1 MLIRRRDAKAAE
13 PLHHRC
19 LHPSVPDAVNT
30 FQSRRPT
37 ARRAARSALPRPA
50 TPRCSP
56 RSQRPSARYET
67 LALERAS
74 LQSRLAASS
83 TNADRELA
91 KLRTLGR
98 VAETVN
104 SSLELDVVLR
114 SVLDTAVEVMKA
126 ERGFL
131 MIADAD
137 GKLELTTT
145 YGIDRATVEGDD
157 MRPSQTTVRRVF
169 ETGEPI
175 VTTDAQQDPR
185 FNINLS
191 VRALRLRSIICVPLA
206 IKARTIGVVYL
217 DSRVAP
223 GLFSPHDPDLLTAFA
238 NQAALAIENA
248 RLFDALRAQVVE
260 ISRLEQ
266 LQARVLGSIT
276 SGVITLDGDGTI
288 ATFNDAAA
296 ETFGVAGLTM
306 IGKPARALEALIPGI
321 TTILGDD
328 LLPRNR
334 SRTRSAPPD
343 ARRRCELEVRT
354 APLDLP
360 DGSGTHGW
368 AIAVTDL
375 TERRKLERLHAADVE
390 QRRAIRDAFARY
402 LAPHVVE
409 QLMRA
414 PGGVAL
420 GGERATATILFA
432 DICAFTELAEHL
444 DAEAVVEILNHFFSA
459 AVQIVFEHDGLLD
472 KFYGDGL
479 MVVFGPPRV
488 REDDAARALAVAQAL
503 HHAAAT
509 IQANGKPLKLAIGI
523 ATGEVVAGHI
533 GSPKRMDYTVIG
545 DAANLA
551 SRLQGAAPPGATY
564 ADDRTYAR
572 LKTAARSRKAHRKN
586 PRQIRTGNDL
596 RYKLIPGSACAAGP
610 GPREVR

>member
-1 MLIRRRDAKAAE
+1 MNASPAGSDAFAA
-13 PLHHRC
+13 LRK
-19 LHPSVPDAVNT
+19 
-30 FQSRRPT
+30 
-37 ARRAARSALPRPA
+37 RAAATGDPALLAAVAGAERA
-50 TPRCSP
+50 H
-56 RSQRPSARYET
+56 ET
-67 LALERAS
+67 LALERAA

-83 TNADRELA
+83 TTADRELA

-131 MIADAD
+131 MIANAD

-185 FNINLS
+185 FNVNLS

-266 LQARVLGSIT
+266 LQARILGSIT
-276 SGVITLDGDGTI
+276 SGVITVDGRGAI
-288 ATFNDAAA
+288 ASFNDAAA
-296 ETFGVAGLTM
+296 ETFGIPGSTM
-306 IGKPARALEALIPGI
+306 IGKPVRALEALIPGI
-321 TTILGDD
+321 TTILSDNVMPAKPAELEAHHPTRGD
-328 LLPRNR
+328 LQ
-334 SRTRSAPPD
+334 
-343 ARRRCELEVRT
+343 LEVRT
-354 APLDLP
+354 ALLDLP
-360 DGSGTHGW
+360 DGTGTHGW

-390 QRRAIRDAFARY
+390 QRRAIGDAFARY

-432 DICAFTELAEHL
+432 DIVGFTELADRL
-444 DAEAVVEILNHFFSA
+444 DAERVVDILNHFFSA

-488 REDDAARALAVAQAL
+488 RDDDAARALAVAEAL
-503 HHAAAT
+503 HSAAST
-509 IQANGKPLKLAIGI
+509 IQADGKPLQLAIGI

-564 ADDRTYAR
+564 ADDRTYER
-572 LKTAARSRKAHRKN
+572 LAQRPAAE
-586 PRQIRTGNDL
+586 
-596 RYKLIPGSACAAGP
+596 KLIAKIRGKAEPVTIFAIA
-610 GPREVR
+610 

>member
-1 MLIRRRDAKAAE
+1 MDPFAHLRA
-13 PLHHRC
+13 
-19 LHPSVPDAVNT
+19 
-30 FQSRRPT
+30 
-37 ARRAARSALPRPA
+37 RAAADPALTA
-50 TPRCSP
+50 
-56 RSQRPSARYET
+56 AIADAAHAYET

-74 LQSRLAASS
+74 LQSRLAAAS
-83 TNADRELA
+83 TTSERELS

-104 SSLELDVVLR
+104 SSLQLDVVLR

-131 MIADAD
+131 MIAGTD

-145 YGIDRATVEGDD
+145 YGIDRATVEGEE
-157 MRPSQTTVRRVF
+157 MQPSQTTVRRVF
-169 ETGEPI
+169 ETGEPT
-175 VTTDAQQDPR
+175 VTTDAQQDPL
-185 FNINLS
+185 FNVNLS

-206 IKARTIGVVYL
+206 IKSRTIGVVYL

-276 SGVITLDGDGTI
+276 SGVITVDGAGTI
-288 ATFNDAAA
+288 ASFNDAAA
-296 ETFGVAGLTM
+296 ETFGVAGQAML
-306 IGKPARALEALIPGI
+306 GKPTRALEALIPGI
-321 TTILGDD
+321 VAMLEDK
-328 LLPRNR
+328 LLPPKPTELDAQHA
-334 SRTRSAPPD
+334 TRGTLH
-343 ARRRCELEVRT
+343 LEVRT

-360 DGSGTHGW
+360 DDPGTHGW

-390 QRRAIRDAFARY
+390 QRRMIRDAFARY

-409 QLMRA
+409 QLMRS
-414 PGGVAL
+414 PVGVAL

-432 DICAFTELAEHL
+432 DIAGFTELAERL
-444 DAEAVVEILNHFFSA
+444 DAEAVVEILNHFFSD

-488 REDDAARALAVAQAL
+488 RDDDATRALAVARAL
-503 HHAAAT
+503 HRAGST
-509 IQANGKPLKLAIGI
+509 ILADGKPLRLTIGI
-523 ATGEVVAGHI
+523 ATGDVVAGHI
-533 GSPKRMDYTVIG
+533 GSAKRMDYTVIG

-551 SRLQGAAPPGATY
+551 SRLQGAAPPGSTY
-564 ADDRTYAR
+564 LDDRTFAR
-572 LKTAARSRKAHRKN
+572 LHEPPADAE
-586 PRQIRTGNDL
+586 
-596 RYKLIPGSACAAGP
+596 KLIAKIRGKAEPVTIYAVG
-610 GPREVR
+610 

>member
-1 MLIRRRDAKAAE
+1 MPE
-13 PLHHRC
+13 
-19 LHPSVPDAVNT
+19 AVNAP
-30 FQSRRPT
+30 QPGADALAVLRK
-37 ARRAARSALPRPA
+37 RAVATGDPALLAAVAEAERA
-50 TPRCSP
+50 
-56 RSQRPSARYET
+56 YET
-67 LALERAS
+67 LALERAA

-83 TNADRELA
+83 TNAERELS

-114 SVLDTAVEVMKA
+114 TVLDTAVEVMKA

-157 MRPSQTTVRRVF
+157 MRPSHTTVRRVF
-169 ETGEPI
+169 ETGEPV

-217 DSRVAP
+217 DSRIAP

-260 ISRLEQ
+260 ISRLER
-266 LQARVLGSIT
+266 LQARILASIT
-276 SGVITLDGDGTI
+276 SGVITIDGRGTI
-288 ATFNDAAA
+288 ASFNDAAA
-296 ETFGVAGLTM
+296 ETFGVAGGTM

-321 TTILGDD
+321 NTILSDN
-328 LLPRNR
+328 LLP
-334 SRTRSAPPD
+334 SKPAELEAHHPTRGALQ
-343 ARRRCELEVRT
+343 LEVRT

-360 DGSGTHGW
+360 DGTGTHGW

-409 QLMRA
+409 QLMNA

-432 DICAFTELAEHL
+432 DIVGFTELAERL
-444 DAEAVVEILNHFFSA
+444 DAEHVVEILNHFFSD
-459 AVQIVFEHDGLLD
+459 AVQIIFEHDGLLD

-488 REDDAARALAVAQAL
+488 RDDDAARAFAVAAAL
-503 HHAAAT
+503 HRAAAT
-509 IQANGKPLKLAIGI
+509 IQSGGKPLQLAIGI

-551 SRLQGAAPPGATY
+551 SRLQGAAPPG
-564 ADDRTYAR
+564 RTYVDERTYQRVANAPPAEKMIAKIR
-572 LKTAARSRKAHRKN
+572 GRSEPATIFALH
-586 PRQIRTGNDL
+586 
-596 RYKLIPGSACAAGP
+596 
-610 GPREVR
+610 

>member
-1 MLIRRRDAKAAE
+1 VSDALNASPGGDPLAA
-13 PLHHRC
+13 LRG
-19 LHPSVPDAVNT
+19 
-30 FQSRRPT
+30 
-37 ARRAARSALPRPA
+37 RAAA
-50 TPRCSP
+50 TGDAGLIAAVADAER
-56 RSQRPSARYET
+56 AHEK

-83 TNADRELA
+83 TNLERELT

-114 SVLDTAVEVMKA
+114 HVLDTAVEVMKA
-126 ERGFL
+126 ERGFV
-131 MIADAD
+131 MIADAA

-157 MRPSQTTVRRVF
+157 MQPSQTTVRRVF

-248 RLFDALRAQVVE
+248 RLFDALRAQVAE

-276 SGVITLDGDGTI
+276 SGVITLDGRGMI
-288 ATFNDAAA
+288 ASFNDAAA
-296 ETFGVAGLTM
+296 ETFGVRGETM
-306 IGKPARALEALIPGI
+306 LGKPLRVLEALIPGI
-321 TTILGDD
+321 TVIIEDK
-328 LLPRNR
+328 LLP
-334 SRTRSAPPD
+334 SKPAELEAHHPTRGTLL
-343 ARRRCELEVRT
+343 LEVRT

-360 DGSGTHGW
+360 DDVGPHGW

-375 TERRKLERLHAADVE
+375 TERRTLERLHAADVE
-390 QRRAIRDAFARY
+390 QRRAIGDAFARY

-420 GGERATATILFA
+420 GGERATATVLFA
-432 DICAFTELAEHL
+432 DIVAFTELAERL
-444 DAEAVVEILNHFFSA
+444 DAEQVVDILNHFFSA

-488 REDDAARALAVAQAL
+488 RDDDASRALAVAAAL
-503 HHAAAT
+503 HRAAAS
-509 IQANGKPLKLAIGI
+509 ILADGKPLQLAIGV

-551 SRLQGAAPPGATY
+551 SRLQGAAPPG
-564 ADDRTYAR
+564 RTYVDG
-572 LKTAARSRKAHRKN
+572 
-586 PRQIRTGNDL
+586 RTYE
-596 RYKLIPGSACAAGP
+596 RAPESPPAEKLIAKIRGKADPVTIFALG
-610 GPREVR
+610 

>member
-1 MLIRRRDAKAAE
+1 VSDALNAPSGDPLAVLRWRAAE
-13 PLHHRC
+13 
-19 LHPSVPDAVNT
+19 SGDAALIAAV
-30 FQSRRPT
+30 
-37 ARRAARSALPRPA
+37 ADAERAH
-50 TPRCSP
+50 
-56 RSQRPSARYET
+56 ET

-83 TNADRELA
+83 MNLERELT
-91 KLRTLGR
+91 KLRTLSR

-114 SVLDTAVEVMKA
+114 HVLDTAVEVMKA
-126 ERGFL
+126 ERGFV
-131 MIADAD
+131 MIAGAD

-248 RLFDALRAQVVE
+248 RLFDAQRAQVVE
-260 ISRLEQ
+260 ISRLER
-266 LQARVLGSIT
+266 LQARILGSIT
-276 SGVITLDGDGTI
+276 SGVITIDGNGSI

-296 ETFGVAGLTM
+296 ETFGVQGATM
-306 IGKPARALEALIPGI
+306 IGKPVHSLDALIPGI
-321 TTILGDD
+321 SIILADN
-328 LLPRNR
+328 LMPAKASELEAHHP
-334 SRTRSAPPD
+334 TRGALQ
-343 ARRRCELEVRT
+343 LEVRT

-360 DGSGTHGW
+360 EDGGRHGW

-375 TERRKLERLHAADVE
+375 TEHRKLERLHAADVE

-432 DICAFTELAEHL
+432 DIVAFTELAERL
-444 DAEAVVEILNHFFSA
+444 DAEAVVDILNQFFSA

-488 REDDAARALAVAQAL
+488 RDDDATRALAVATAL
-503 HHAAAT
+503 HRAAAT
-509 IQANGKPLKLAIGI
+509 IFAEGLPLQLAIGV

-551 SRLQGAAPPGATY
+551 SRLQGAAPPGRTY
-564 ADDRTYAR
+564 VDDRTYTRAR
-572 LKTAARSRKAHRKN
+572 EAPAAE
-586 PRQIRTGNDL
+586 
-596 RYKLIPGSACAAGP
+596 KLIAKIRGKAEPVTIFALG
-610 GPREVR
+610 E

>member
-1 MLIRRRDAKAAE
+1 MHE
-13 PLHHRC
+13 
-19 LHPSVPDAVNT
+19 AVNAPG
-30 FQSRRPT
+30 QG
-37 ARRAARSALPRPA
+37 SALAALRKRAGGDPVLLAALAEAERA
-50 TPRCSP
+50 
-56 RSQRPSARYET
+56 YET
-67 LALERAS
+67 LALERAA

-114 SVLDTAVEVMKA
+114 RVLDTAVEVMKA

-131 MIADAD
+131 MIADDA

-157 MRPSQTTVRRVF
+157 MRPSHTTVRRVF
-169 ETGEPI
+169 ETGEPV

-185 FNINLS
+185 FNVNLS

-206 IKARTIGVVYL
+206 IKSRTIGVVYL

-248 RLFDALRAQVVE
+248 RLFDAERARVVE
-260 ISRLEQ
+260 ITRLEQ

-276 SGVITLDGDGTI
+276 SGVITIDGDGAI
-288 ATFNDAAA
+288 STFNDAAA
-296 ETFGVAGLTM
+296 QTFGVPSDTM
-306 IGKPARALEALIPGI
+306 IGKPVRALEALLPGI
-321 TTILGDD
+321 ATLISEQV
-328 LLPRNR
+328 LLSEPAEIDAAHP
-334 SRTRSAPPD
+334 TRGTLH
-343 ARRRCELEVRT
+343 LEVRT
-354 APLDLP
+354 APIELP
-360 DGSGTHGW
+360 DRDGTHGW

-432 DICAFTELAEHL
+432 DIVGFTELAERL
-444 DAEAVVEILNHFFSA
+444 EAEAVVDILNAFFSA
-459 AVQIVFEHDGLLD
+459 AVQIVFDHDGLLD

-488 REDDAARALAVAQAL
+488 REDDAERALAVAHEL
-503 HHAAAT
+503 HRAAQN
-509 IQANGKPLKLAIGI
+509 IEANGAPLRLAIGV
-523 ATGEVVAGHI
+523 ATGDVVAGHI
-533 GSPKRMDYTVIG
+533 GSAKRMDYTVIG

-551 SRLQGAAPPGATY
+551 SRLQGACPPSKTY
-564 ADDRTYAR
+564 IDEPTHHR
-572 LKTAARSRKAHRKN
+572 LKNQPPSE
-586 PRQIRTGNDL
+586 
-596 RYKLIPGSACAAGP
+596 KLIAKIRGKAEPVTIYAIT
-610 GPREVR
+610 

>member
-1 MLIRRRDAKAAE
+1 MNAAE
-13 PLHHRC
+13 AAPDPLEALR
-19 LHPSVPDAVNT
+19 A
-30 FQSRRPT
+30 
-37 ARRAARSALPRPA
+37 RAAASGDPTLVAAVASAERA
-50 TPRCSP
+50 FER
-56 RSQRPSARYET
+56 
-67 LALERAS
+67 LALERAAVT
-74 LQSRLAASS
+74 SRLSASS
-83 TNADRELA
+83 TNAERELA

-131 MIADAD
+131 MVANADD
-137 GKLELTTT
+137 KLELTTT
-145 YGIDRATVEGDD
+145 YGIDRATVEGVD

-185 FNINLS
+185 FNVNLS

-248 RLFDALRAQVVE
+248 RLFDAQRAQVVE

-276 SGVITLDGDGTI
+276 NGVITVDGRGQI

-296 ETFGVAGLTM
+296 ETFGVSGATM
-306 IGKPARALEALIPGI
+306 IGRPARALEALIPGI
-321 TTILGDD
+321 TT
-328 LLPRNR
+328 LLADNVLP
-334 SRTRSAPPD
+334 SQPAELEAHHPTRGAL
-343 ARRRCELEVRT
+343 ALEVRA
-354 APLDLP
+354 APIELP
-360 DGSGTHGW
+360 DGGSKHGW

-390 QRRAIRDAFARY
+390 QRRAIRDAFSRY

-409 QLMRA
+409 QLMHA
-414 PGGVAL
+414 PGGLTL
-420 GGERATATILFA
+420 GGERAVATILFA
-432 DICAFTELAEHL
+432 DICGFTELAERL
-444 DAEAVVEILNHFFSA
+444 DAEAVVEILNGFFSA
-459 AVQIVFEHDGLLD
+459 AVQTVFEHDGLLD

-488 REDDAARALAVAQAL
+488 RDDDASRALAVAAAL
-503 HHAAAT
+503 HRAAAT
-509 IQANGKPLKLAIGI
+509 IEADGKPLQLAIGI

-533 GSPKRMDYTVIG
+533 GSPKRMDYTVVG

-551 SRLQGAAPPGATY
+551 SRLQGAAPPGRTY
-564 ADDRTYAR
+564 ADGRTYAR
-572 LKTAARSRKAHRKN
+572 AITPPPAE
-586 PRQIRTGNDL
+586 
-596 RYKLIPGSACAAGP
+596 KLIAKIRGKAEPVTLFAI
-610 GPREVR
+610 R

>member
-1 MLIRRRDAKAAE
+1 MSSPAPDALAALRRRATATGDAALVGAIADVE
-13 PLHHRC
+13 
-19 LHPSVPDAVNT
+19 
-30 FQSRRPT
+30 
-37 ARRAARSALPRPA
+37 RAY
-50 TPRCSP
+50 
-56 RSQRPSARYET
+56 QT

-74 LQSRLAASS
+74 LQSRLAASA
-83 TNADRELA
+83 TNAERELA

-114 SVLDTAVEVMKA
+114 SVLDTAVEVMQA

-131 MIADAD
+131 MIADAA

-169 ETGEPI
+169 ETGEPV

-185 FNINLS
+185 FNVNLS

-217 DSRVAP
+217 DSRIAP

-248 RLFDALRAQVVE
+248 RLFDDLRARVVE

-276 SGVITLDGDGTI
+276 SGVITIDGRGEI
-288 ATFNDAAA
+288 GSFNDAAA
-296 ETFGVAGLTM
+296 TTFGVDGAAM
-306 IGKPARALEALIPGI
+306 IGKPARSLEALLPGI
-321 TTILGDD
+321 TT
-328 LLPRNR
+328 LLAAGLAP
-334 SRTRSAPPD
+334 SAPFEIE
-343 ARRRCELEVRT
+343 ARHSTRGTLALELRT
-354 APLDLP
+354 APVDLP
-360 DGSGTHGW
+360 DGTETSGW
-368 AIAVTDL
+368 AIALTDL
-375 TERRKLERLHAADVE
+375 TERRALERLHAADVE
-390 QRRAIRDAFARY
+390 QRRAIRDAFGRY

-420 GGERATATILFA
+420 GGERAQATILFA
-432 DICAFTELAEHL
+432 DIAGFTGLAERL
-444 DAEAVVEILNHFFSA
+444 DAEAVVDILNQFFGA

-488 REDDAARALAVAQAL
+488 RDDDAARAIAVAAEL
-503 HHAAAT
+503 HRAGAN
-509 IQANGKPLKLAIGI
+509 IQADGKPLQLAIGI
-523 ATGEVVAGHI
+523 ASGEVVAGHI
-533 GSPKRMDYTVIG
+533 GSPRRMDYTVIG

-551 SRLQGAAPPGATY
+551 SRLQSAAPPGRTY
-564 ADDRTYAR
+564 VDDNTYAR
-572 LKTAARSRKAHRKN
+572 LREPAAAE
-586 PRQIRTGNDL
+586 
-596 RYKLIPGSACAAGP
+596 KLIAKIRGKADPVTIYAIG
-610 GPREVR
+610 

>member
-1 MLIRRRDAKAAE
+1 MADAVSSPQPGPAADALAALRQRATALGDPALKAAVANAE
-13 PLHHRC
+13 
-19 LHPSVPDAVNT
+19 
-30 FQSRRPT
+30 
-37 ARRAARSALPRPA
+37 RA
-50 TPRCSP
+50 
-56 RSQRPSARYET
+56 YET
-67 LALERAS
+67 LALDRAA

-83 TNADRELA
+83 TNAERELS

-104 SSLELDVVLR
+104 SSLELDEVLR
-114 SVLDTAVEVMKA
+114 SVLDTAVDVMKA

-131 MIADAD
+131 MIANPD

-185 FNINLS
+185 FNVNLS
-191 VRALRLRSIICVPLA
+191 VRALRLRSIICVPLS
-206 IKARTIGVVYL
+206 IKERTIGVVYL
-217 DSRVAP
+217 DSRLAP

-248 RLFDALRAQVVE
+248 RLFDALRAQVIE

-266 LQARVLGSIT
+266 LQARILASIT
-276 SGVITLDGDGTI
+276 SGVITLDGRGTI

-296 ETFGVAGLTM
+296 ETFGVPGTTM

-321 TTILGDD
+321 TTIIGDN
-328 LLPRNR
+328 LLPTQPAELEAHHP
-334 SRTRSAPPD
+334 TRGALQ
-343 ARRRCELEVRT
+343 LEVRT

-360 DGSGTHGW
+360 DAVGPHGW

-390 QRRAIRDAFARY
+390 QRRAISDAFARY

-432 DICAFTELAEHL
+432 DIVAFTELAERL
-444 DAEAVVEILNHFFSA
+444 DAEHVVEILNHFFSD

-488 REDDAARALAVAQAL
+488 RDDDATRAIDVATAL
-503 HHAAAT
+503 HRAAAK
-509 IQANGKPLKLAIGI
+509 IQAQGKPLQLAIGV
-523 ATGEVVAGHI
+523 ATGDVVAGHI

-551 SRLQGAAPPGATY
+551 SRLQGAAPPG
-564 ADDRTYAR
+564 RTYVDERTYQR
-572 LKTAARSRKAHRKN
+572 LQRQPAAE
-586 PRQIRTGNDL
+586 
-596 RYKLIPGSACAAGP
+596 KLIAKIRGKAEPVTIYAVG
-610 GPREVR
+610 

>member
-1 MLIRRRDAKAAE
+1 M
-13 PLHHRC
+13 
-19 LHPSVPDAVNT
+19 PDAVNVPGEGGALAAL
-30 FQSRRPT
+30 RK
-37 ARRAARSALPRPA
+37 RAGGDASLLAAVTEAERA
-50 TPRCSP
+50 
-56 RSQRPSARYET
+56 YET
-67 LALERAS
+67 LALERAA

-131 MIADAD
+131 MIANAE
-137 GKLELTTT
+137 GALELTTT

-169 ETGEPI
+169 ETGEPV

-185 FNINLS
+185 FNVNLS

-248 RLFDALRAQVVE
+248 RLFDAERARVRE
-260 ISRLEQ
+260 ITRLEQ

-276 SGVITLDGDGTI
+276 SGVITLDGNDAI
-288 ATFNDAAA
+288 STFNDAAA
-296 ETFGVAGLTM
+296 QTFGVDRGTM

-321 TTILGDD
+321 TTLLRDN
-328 LLPRNR
+328 LLPTKPAEIDA
-334 SRTRSAPPD
+334 SHPTRGALH
-343 ARRRCELEVRT
+343 LEVRT
-354 APLDLP
+354 APIELP
-360 DGSGTHGW
+360 EGTGTHGW

-409 QLMRA
+409 QLMHTPA
-414 PGGVAL
+414 GVAL
-420 GGERATATILFA
+420 GGERATATVLFA
-432 DICAFTELAEHL
+432 DIVGFTELAERL
-444 DAEAVVEILNHFFSA
+444 EAEAVVDILNAFFSA
-459 AVQIVFEHDGLLD
+459 AVQIVFDHDGLLD

-488 REDDAARALAVAQAL
+488 REDDAERAIAVAHGL
-503 HHAAAT
+503 HRAAQT
-509 IQANGKPLKLAIGI
+509 IQGNGAPLQLAIGI

-551 SRLQGAAPPGATY
+551 SRLQGACPPKKTY
-564 ADDRTYAR
+564 ADEATYIR
-572 LKTAARSRKAHRKN
+572 LSTRPAAE
-586 PRQIRTGNDL
+586 
-596 RYKLIPGSACAAGP
+596 KLIAKIRGKADPVTIYA
-610 GPREVR
+610 VT

>member
-1 MLIRRRDAKAAE
+1 VHE
-13 PLHHRC
+13 P
-19 LHPSVPDAVNT
+19 VNAPG
-30 FQSRRPT
+30 QG
-37 ARRAARSALPRPA
+37 SALAALRKRAGGEPVLLAAIAEAERA
-50 TPRCSP
+50 
-56 RSQRPSARYET
+56 YET
-67 LALERAS
+67 LALERAA

-114 SVLDTAVEVMKA
+114 RVLDTAVEVMKA

-131 MIADAD
+131 MIADDA
-137 GKLELTTT
+137 GNLELTTT
-145 YGIDRATVEGDD
+145 YGMDRAAVEGDA
-157 MRPSQTTVRRVF
+157 MRPSHTTVRRVF
-169 ETGEPI
+169 ETGEPV

-185 FNINLS
+185 FNVNLS

-206 IKARTIGVVYL
+206 IKSRTIGVVYL

-248 RLFDALRAQVVE
+248 RLFDAERARLVE
-260 ISRLEQ
+260 ITRLEQ

-276 SGVITLDGDGTI
+276 SGVITVDGDGAI
-288 ATFNDAAA
+288 STFNDAAA
-296 ETFGVAGLTM
+296 QTFGVPSETM
-306 IGKPARALEALIPGI
+306 IGKPVRALEALLPGI
-321 TTILGDD
+321 AT
-328 LLPRNR
+328 LLSEHVLLSKPAELEA
-334 SRTRSAPPD
+334 SHPTRGALH
-343 ARRRCELEVRT
+343 LEVRT
-354 APLDLP
+354 APIELP
-360 DGSGTHGW
+360 DRDGANGW

-420 GGERATATILFA
+420 GGERATATVLFA
-432 DICAFTELAEHL
+432 DIVGFTELAERL
-444 DAEAVVEILNHFFSA
+444 EAEAVVDILNGFFSA
-459 AVQIVFEHDGLLD
+459 AVQIVFDHDGLLD

-488 REDDAARALAVAQAL
+488 REDDAERALAVAHEL
-503 HHAAAT
+503 HRAAQN
-509 IQANGKPLKLAIGI
+509 IEANGVPLRLSIGV
-523 ATGEVVAGHI
+523 ATGDVVAGHI
-533 GSPKRMDYTVIG
+533 GSAKRMDYTVIG

-551 SRLQGAAPPGATY
+551 SRLQGACPPSRTY
-564 ADDRTYAR
+564 IDEPTYAR
-572 LKTAARSRKAHRKN
+572 LKSDPPN
-586 PRQIRTGNDL
+586 E
-596 RYKLIPGSACAAGP
+596 KLIAKIRGKSEPVTIYAIT
-610 GPREVR
+610 

>member
-1 MLIRRRDAKAAE
+1 MNAAE
-13 PLHHRC
+13 TPPDPLEPLRDRARASGDPA
-19 LHPSVPDAVNT
+19 LIAAVA
-30 FQSRRPT
+30 S
-37 ARRAARSALPRPA
+37 AERAFER
-50 TPRCSP
+50 
-56 RSQRPSARYET
+56 
-67 LALERAS
+67 LALERAAVT
-74 LQSRLAASS
+74 SRLSAAS
-83 TNADRELA
+83 TNAERELA

-114 SVLDTAVEVMKA
+114 RVLDTAVEVMKA

-131 MIADAD
+131 MVANAD

-145 YGIDRATVEGDD
+145 YGIDRATVEGVD

-185 FNINLS
+185 FNVNLS

-248 RLFDALRAQVVE
+248 RLFDAQRAQVVE

-276 SGVITLDGDGTI
+276 NGVITVDGRGQI
-288 ATFNDAAA
+288 ATFNDAAT
-296 ETFGVAGLTM
+296 ETFGVSGATM
-306 IGKPARALEALIPGI
+306 IGKPARALEELIPGI
-321 TTILGDD
+321 TT
-328 LLPRNR
+328 LLADSVLP
-334 SRTRSAPPD
+334 SQPAELEAHHPTRGAL
-343 ARRRCELEVRT
+343 ALEVRA
-354 APLDLP
+354 APIELP
-360 DGSGTHGW
+360 DGGSKHGW

-390 QRRAIRDAFARY
+390 QRRAISDAFSRY

-414 PGGVAL
+414 PAGVTL

-432 DICAFTELAEHL
+432 DICGFTELAERL
-444 DAEAVVEILNHFFSA
+444 DAEAVVEILNQFFSA
-459 AVQIVFEHDGLLD
+459 AVQTVFEHDGLLD

-488 REDDAARALAVAQAL
+488 RDDDAARALAVAAAL
-503 HHAAAT
+503 HRAAAT
-509 IQANGKPLKLAIGI
+509 IQAVGKPLQLAIGI

-533 GSPKRMDYTVIG
+533 GSPKRMDYTVVV

-551 SRLQGAAPPGATY
+551 SRLQGAAPPGRTY

-572 LKTAARSRKAHRKN
+572 LRKPPPAEKLVAK
-586 PRQIRTGNDL
+586 IRGKAEPVTL
-596 RYKLIPGSACAAGP
+596 FAIR
-610 GPREVR
+610 

>member
-1 MLIRRRDAKAAE
+1 MRNPRR
-13 PLHHRC
+13 
-19 LHPSVPDAVNT
+19 VPDAMNAPGEGGALAAL
-30 FQSRRPT
+30 RK
-37 ARRAARSALPRPA
+37 RAGGDPSLLSAVTEAERA
-50 TPRCSP
+50 
-56 RSQRPSARYET
+56 YET
-67 LALERAS
+67 LALERAA
-74 LQSRLAASS
+74 LQSRLLASS

-131 MIADAD
+131 MIANAE
-137 GKLELTTT
+137 GALELTTT

-169 ETGEPI
+169 ETGEPV

-185 FNINLS
+185 FNVNLS

-248 RLFDALRAQVVE
+248 RLFDAERARVVE
-260 ISRLEQ
+260 ITRLEQ

-276 SGVITLDGDGTI
+276 SGVITVDGNDAI
-288 ATFNDAAA
+288 STFNDAAA
-296 ETFGVAGLTM
+296 ETFGVAGATM
-306 IGKPARALEALIPGI
+306 IGKPARALEALLPGI
-321 TTILGDD
+321 TTMLRDN
-328 LLPRNR
+328 LLPTKPAEIDAHHP
-334 SRTRSAPPD
+334 TRGTLH
-343 ARRRCELEVRT
+343 LEVRT
-354 APLDLP
+354 APIELP
-360 DGSGTHGW
+360 EGTETHGW

-432 DICAFTELAEHL
+432 DIVGFTELAERL
-444 DAEAVVEILNHFFSA
+444 EAEAVVEILNAFFSA
-459 AVQIVFEHDGLLD
+459 AVQIIFEHDGLLD

-488 REDDAARALAVAQAL
+488 RDDDAARALAVARDL
-503 HHAAAT
+503 HLAART
-509 IQANGKPLKLAIGI
+509 IQANGAPLQLAIGV

-551 SRLQGAAPPGATY
+551 SRLQGACPPSKTY
-564 ADDRTYAR
+564 IDEPTYTRLSDRPD
-572 LKTAARSRKAHRKN
+572 SE
-586 PRQIRTGNDL
+586 
-596 RYKLIPGSACAAGP
+596 KLIAKIRGKAEPVTIYAIP
-610 GPREVR
+610 

>member
-1 MLIRRRDAKAAE
+1 VSDAVSASQAGVDALAALRQRAVATGDPALLAAVAAAE
-13 PLHHRC
+13 
-19 LHPSVPDAVNT
+19 
-30 FQSRRPT
+30 
-37 ARRAARSALPRPA
+37 RA
-50 TPRCSP
+50 
-56 RSQRPSARYET
+56 YET

-83 TNADRELA
+83 TNSDRELA

-131 MIADAD
+131 MIANAD
-137 GKLELTTT
+137 GTLELTTT

-266 LQARVLGSIT
+266 LQARVLASIT
-276 SGVITLDGDGTI
+276 SGVITLDGRGTI
-288 ATFNDAAA
+288 ASFNDAAA
-296 ETFGVAGLTM
+296 DTFGVQGRTM

-321 TTILGDD
+321 TTILGDN
-328 LLPRNR
+328 LLPTNAAELEAHHP
-334 SRTRSAPPD
+334 TRGTLA
-343 ARRRCELEVRT
+343 LEVRT

-360 DGSGTHGW
+360 DGTGTHGW

-390 QRRAIRDAFARY
+390 QRRAIGDAFARY

-432 DICAFTELAEHL
+432 DICAFTELAERL
-444 DAEAVVEILNHFFSA
+444 DAEGVVEILNHFFSA

-488 REDDAARALAVAQAL
+488 RDDDAARALAVAQAL
-503 HHAAAT
+503 HTAAAT
-509 IQANGKPLKLAIGI
+509 IQADGKPLKLAIGI
-523 ATGEVVAGHI
+523 ATGDVVAGHI

-551 SRLQGAAPPGATY
+551 SRLQGAAPPGSTY
-564 ADDRTYAR
+564 ADDRTYQR
-572 LKTAARSRKAHRKN
+572 LRHPPAAE
-586 PRQIRTGNDL
+586 
-596 RYKLIPGSACAAGP
+596 KLIAKIRGKADPVTIFAIT
-610 GPREVR
+610 

>member
-1 MLIRRRDAKAAE
+1 VSDALNASGAGVDPLAALRARATATGDAGLIAAVAAAE
-13 PLHHRC
+13 
-19 LHPSVPDAVNT
+19 
-30 FQSRRPT
+30 
-37 ARRAARSALPRPA
+37 RA
-50 TPRCSP
+50 
-56 RSQRPSARYET
+56 YET
-67 LALERAS
+67 VALERAS

-83 TNADRELA
+83 TNADRELT

-114 SVLDTAVEVMKA
+114 SVLDTAVEVMTA

-131 MIADAD
+131 MIANA
-137 GKLELTTT
+137 GGNLELTTT

-185 FNINLS
+185 FNVNLS

-248 RLFDALRAQVVE
+248 RLFDAQRAQVVE
-260 ISRLEQ
+260 ISRLER
-266 LQARVLGSIT
+266 LQARILASIT
-276 SGVITLDGDGTI
+276 SGVITLDGSGVV
-288 ATFNDAAA
+288 ASFNDAAA
-296 ETFGVAGLTM
+296 ETFGIPGATM
-306 IGKPARALEALIPGI
+306 IGRPTRALEALIPGI
-321 TTILGDD
+321 TTILGDN
-328 LLPRNR
+328 LLP
-334 SRTRSAPPD
+334 SKPVELEAHHPTRGTL
-343 ARRRCELEVRT
+343 RLEVRT

-360 DGSGTHGW
+360 DGTGAHGW

-390 QRRAIRDAFARY
+390 QRHAIGDAFGRY

-432 DICAFTELAEHL
+432 DIVAFTELAERL

-479 MVVFGPPRV
+479 MAVFGPPRV
-488 REDDAARALAVAQAL
+488 REDDAARALAAAEAL
-503 HHAAAT
+503 HRAAAT
-509 IQANGKPLKLAIGI
+509 IQADGKPLQLAIGV

-533 GSPKRMDYTVIG
+533 GSAKRMDYTVIG

-551 SRLQGAAPPGATY
+551 SRLQGAAPPGRTY
-564 ADDRTYAR
+564 ADERTYVRVANR
-572 LKTAARSRKAHRKN
+572 PPAE
-586 PRQIRTGNDL
+586 
-596 RYKLIPGSACAAGP
+596 KLIAKIRGKADPVTIYAIA
-610 GPREVR
+610 

>member
-1 MLIRRRDAKAAE
+1 VSTAPGADALAA
-13 PLHHRC
+13 LR
-19 LHPSVPDAVNT
+19 
-30 FQSRRPT
+30 
-37 ARRAARSALPRPA
+37 RRAAATGDAALLGALADAERA
-50 TPRCSP
+50 Y
-56 RSQRPSARYET
+56 QT
-67 LALERAS
+67 LALERAA
-74 LQSRLAASS
+74 LQSRLAAAG
-83 TNADRELA
+83 TNAERELA

-114 SVLDTAVEVMKA
+114 SVLDTAVEVMQA

-169 ETGEPI
+169 ETGEPT

-217 DSRVAP
+217 DSRIAP

-248 RLFDALRAQVVE
+248 RLFDALRARVVE

-276 SGVITLDGDGTI
+276 SGVITIDGRGEI
-288 ATFNDAAA
+288 GSFNDAAA
-296 ETFGVAGLTM
+296 QTFGVDGATM
-306 IGKPARALEALIPGI
+306 IGKPARALEALLPGI
-321 TTILGDD
+321 TT
-328 LLPRNR
+328 LLSGNLAP
-334 SRTRSAPPD
+334 STPFEIEAKHPTRGAL
-343 ARRRCELEVRT
+343 ALEVRT
-354 APLDLP
+354 APVDLP
-360 DGSGTHGW
+360 DGTETSGW

-375 TERRKLERLHAADVE
+375 TERRALERLHAADVE
-390 QRRAIRDAFARY
+390 QRRAIRDAFGRY

-420 GGERATATILFA
+420 GGERAQATILFA
-432 DICAFTELAEHL
+432 DIAGFTGLAERL
-444 DAEAVVEILNHFFSA
+444 DAEAVVDILNQFFGA

-488 REDDAARALAVAQAL
+488 REDDAARALAVAGAL
-503 HHAAAT
+503 HRAAAN
-509 IQANGKPLKLAIGI
+509 IQADGKPLQLAIGI

-533 GSPKRMDYTVIG
+533 GSPRRMDYTVIG

-551 SRLQGAAPPGATY
+551 SRLQGAAPPGRTY
-564 ADDRTYAR
+564 ADESTYAR
-572 LKTAARSRKAHRKN
+572 LPERPAAE
-586 PRQIRTGNDL
+586 
-596 RYKLIPGSACAAGP
+596 KLIAKIRGKADPVTIFAIG
-610 GPREVR
+610 

>member
-1 MLIRRRDAKAAE
+1 MTAAE
-13 PLHHRC
+13 ATPDPLEALRE
-19 LHPSVPDAVNT
+19 
-30 FQSRRPT
+30 
-37 ARRAARSALPRPA
+37 RAAASGDPALIAAVTNAERA
-50 TPRCSP
+50 FER
-56 RSQRPSARYET
+56 
-67 LALERAS
+67 LALERAAVM
-74 LQSRLAASS
+74 SRLSASS
-83 TNADRELA
+83 TNAERELA

-114 SVLDTAVEVMKA
+114 RVLDTAVEVMKA

-131 MIADAD
+131 MVANAE

-145 YGIDRATVEGDD
+145 YGIDRATVEGVD

-185 FNINLS
+185 FNVNLS

-248 RLFDALRAQVVE
+248 RLFDAQRAQVVE

-276 SGVITLDGDGTI
+276 NGVITVDGRGLI

-296 ETFGVAGLTM
+296 ETFGVSGATM
-306 IGKPARALEALIPGI
+306 IGKPARALEDVLPGI
-321 TTILGDD
+321 GA
-328 LLPRNR
+328 LLTDTVLP
-334 SRTRSAPPD
+334 SQPAELEAHHATRGAL
-343 ARRRCELEVRT
+343 ALEVRA
-354 APLDLP
+354 APIELP
-360 DGSGTHGW
+360 DGGSKHGW

-414 PGGVAL
+414 PGGLTL

-432 DICAFTELAEHL
+432 DICGFTELAERL
-444 DAEAVVEILNHFFSA
+444 DAEAVVEILNGFFSA
-459 AVQIVFEHDGLLD
+459 AVQTVFEHDGLLD

-488 REDDAARALAVAQAL
+488 RDDDAARALAVAAAL

-509 IQANGKPLKLAIGI
+509 IEADGKPLQLAIGV

-533 GSPKRMDYTVIG
+533 GSPKRMDYTVVG

-551 SRLQGAAPPGATY
+551 SRLQGAAPPGRTY
-564 ADDRTYAR
+564 ADDRTYSR
-572 LKTAARSRKAHRKN
+572 L
-586 PRQIRTGNDL
+586 RQPPPAE
-596 RYKLIPGSACAAGP
+596 KLIAKIRGKAEPVTLYAI
-610 GPREVR
+610 R

>member
-1 MLIRRRDAKAAE
+1 MSDALNPSQPGADAFAVLRARANAAGDAALAAAAGAAE
-13 PLHHRC
+13 
-19 LHPSVPDAVNT
+19 
-30 FQSRRPT
+30 
-37 ARRAARSALPRPA
+37 RA
-50 TPRCSP
+50 
-56 RSQRPSARYET
+56 YEK
-67 LALERAS
+67 LALERAA

-83 TNADRELA
+83 TNAERELS

-104 SSLELDVVLR
+104 SSLEHDVVLR
-114 SVLDTAVEVMKA
+114 RVLDTAVEVMKA

-131 MIADAD
+131 MIADAN

-145 YGIDRATVEGDD
+145 YGIDRATIEGDD

-217 DSRVAP
+217 DSRLQP

-266 LQARVLGSIT
+266 LQARVLASIT
-276 SGVITLDGDGTI
+276 NGVITVDGRGTI
-288 ATFNDAAA
+288 ASFNDAATH
-296 ETFGVAGLTM
+296 TFGVEGATM
-306 IGKPARALEALIPGI
+306 LGKPARALEALIPGI
-321 TTILGDD
+321 TT
-328 LLPRNR
+328 LLHDKLLVSEPAEVEAHHP
-334 SRTRSAPPD
+334 TRGTLVLELRVAP
-343 ARRRCELEVRT
+343 VN
-354 APLDLP
+354 LP
-360 DGSGTHGW
+360 DGTETQGW

-375 TERRKLERLHAADVE
+375 TERRTLERLHAADVE

-432 DICAFTELAEHL
+432 DIVGFTELADRL
-444 DAEAVVEILNHFFSA
+444 DAERVVEILNNFFSA

-488 REDDAARALAVAQAL
+488 RDDDAKRALAVAQAL
-503 HHAAAT
+503 HRAAT
-509 IQANGKPLKLAIGI
+509 SIQADDKPLQLSIGL

-551 SRLQGAAPPGATY
+551 SRLQSAAPPGRTY
-564 ADDRTYAR
+564 VDDRTYTRVREAPP
-572 LKTAARSRKAHRKN
+572 AE
-586 PRQIRTGNDL
+586 
-596 RYKLIPGSACAAGP
+596 KLIAKIRGKADPVTIHAIT
-610 GPREVR
+610 

>member
-1 MLIRRRDAKAAE
+1 VSDALNASAGGDPLAALRGRAAATGDAGLIAAVAAAE
-13 PLHHRC
+13 
-19 LHPSVPDAVNT
+19 
-30 FQSRRPT
+30 
-37 ARRAARSALPRPA
+37 RAH
-50 TPRCSP
+50 
-56 RSQRPSARYET
+56 ET

-83 TNADRELA
+83 TNLERELT

-114 SVLDTAVEVMKA
+114 HVLDTAVEVMKA
-126 ERGFL
+126 ERGFV
-131 MIADAD
+131 MIADAG

-185 FNINLS
+185 FNVNLS

-248 RLFDALRAQVVE
+248 RLFEALRVRVAE

-276 SGVITLDGDGTI
+276 SGVITVDGRGSI
-288 ATFNDAAA
+288 ASFNDAAA
-296 ETFGVAGLTM
+296 ETFGIGGATM
-306 IGKPARALEALIPGI
+306 LGRPVRALEALIPGI
-321 TTILGDD
+321 TVILEDN
-328 LLPRNR
+328 LMPTKPTELEANHP
-334 SRTRSAPPD
+334 TRGTLQ
-343 ARRRCELEVRT
+343 LEVRT

-360 DGSGTHGW
+360 EDTGPHGW

-390 QRRAIRDAFARY
+390 QRRAIGDAFARY

-420 GGERATATILFA
+420 GGERATATVLFA
-432 DICAFTELAEHL
+432 DIVAFTELAERL
-444 DAEAVVEILNHFFSA
+444 DAEDVVDILNHFFSA

-488 REDDAARALAVAQAL
+488 RADDATRAIAVAAAL
-503 HHAAAT
+503 HDAAAT
-509 IQANGKPLKLAIGI
+509 ILADGKPLQLAIGI
-523 ATGEVVAGHI
+523 ATGDVVAGHI

-551 SRLQGAAPPGATY
+551 SRLQGAAPPGRTY
-564 ADDRTYAR
+564 VDDRTYTRVSDAPPAE
-572 LKTAARSRKAHRKN
+572 KMIAK
-586 PRQIRTGNDL
+586 IRGRTEPVTIFALG
-596 RYKLIPGSACAAGP
+596 
-610 GPREVR
+610 

>member
-1 MLIRRRDAKAAE
+1 MNAPQPGAGALAA
-13 PLHHRC
+13 LR
-19 LHPSVPDAVNT
+19 A
-30 FQSRRPT
+30 
-37 ARRAARSALPRPA
+37 RAAASGDPALLAAVAEAERA
-50 TPRCSP
+50 
-56 RSQRPSARYET
+56 YET

-74 LQSRLAASS
+74 LQSRLAASA
-83 TNADRELA
+83 TNAERELS

-114 SVLDTAVEVMKA
+114 TVLDTAVDVMKA

-131 MIADAD
+131 MIADAG

-157 MRPSQTTVRRVF
+157 MRPSHTTVRRVF

-217 DSRVAP
+217 DSRLAP

-266 LQARVLGSIT
+266 LQARILGSIT
-276 SGVITLDGDGTI
+276 SGVITVDGLGAI

-296 ETFGVAGLTM
+296 DTFGVPGTTM
-306 IGKPARALEALIPGI
+306 IGKPVRALEALIPGI
-321 TTILGDD
+321 TTILEDNLLPTKPAELEAHHPTRGD
-328 LLPRNR
+328 LL
-334 SRTRSAPPD
+334 
-343 ARRRCELEVRT
+343 LEVRT

-360 DGSGTHGW
+360 DGSGRHGW

-432 DICAFTELAEHL
+432 DLDGFTELAERL

-488 REDDAARALAVAQAL
+488 RDDDAARAISVAQAL
-503 HHAAAT
+503 HRAAAE
-509 IQANGKPLKLAIGI
+509 IQADGKALRVSIGV

-551 SRLQGAAPPGATY
+551 SRLQGAAPPGKTY
-564 ADDRTYAR
+564 VDDRTYQR
-572 LKTAARSRKAHRKN
+572 LRDRPAAE
-586 PRQIRTGNDL
+586 
-596 RYKLIPGSACAAGP
+596 KLIAKIRGKAEPVTIFAVA
-610 GPREVR
+610 

>member
-1 MLIRRRDAKAAE
+1 VN
-13 PLHHRC
+13 
-19 LHPSVPDAVNT
+19 VPDTGTNGLAKL
-30 FQSRRPT
+30 R
-37 ARRAARSALPRPA
+37 ARAAATGDPALAAALADAERA
-50 TPRCSP
+50 
-56 RSQRPSARYET
+56 YET

-74 LQSRLAASS
+74 LQSKLAATS
-83 TNADRELA
+83 TNAERELT
-91 KLRTLGR
+91 KLHTLSR

-114 SVLDTAVEVMKA
+114 HVLDTAVEVMHA
-126 ERGFL
+126 ERGFV
-131 MIADAD
+131 MIADGA
-137 GKLELTTT
+137 GELELTTT

-157 MRPSQTTVRRVF
+157 MRPSHTTVRRVF

-191 VRALRLRSIICVPLA
+191 VRALRLRSIVCVPLA

-217 DSRVAP
+217 DSRVAA
-223 GLFSPHDPDLLTAFA
+223 GVFSPADPDLLTAFA

-248 RLFDALRAQVVE
+248 RLFDALRARVAE

-276 SGVITLDGDGTI
+276 SGVITVDGSGAI

-296 ETFGVAGLTM
+296 ETFGVERSAM
-306 IGKPARALEALIPGI
+306 IGRPARAIDALIPGI
-321 TTILGDD
+321 TN
-328 LLPRNR
+328 LLAAGGLPTKGEEMEARHP
-334 SRTRSAPPD
+334 TRGALS
-343 ARRRCELEVRT
+343 LEVRI
-354 APLDLP
+354 APIEFPEDAARN
-360 DGSGTHGW
+360 GW

-375 TERRKLERLHAADVE
+375 TERRNLERLHAADVE

-409 QLMRA
+409 QLMAA

-420 GGERATATILFA
+420 GGERASATILFA
-432 DICAFTELAEHL
+432 DIDGFTELAGRL
-444 DAEAVVEILNHFFSA
+444 DAERVVEILNNFFTA
-459 AVQIVFEHDGLLD
+459 AVQVVFEHAGLLD

-488 REDDAARALAVAQAL
+488 RDDDAARALRVARAL
-503 HHAAAT
+503 HDAAAT
-509 IQANGKPLKLAIGI
+509 INADGKPLQLAIGI
-523 ATGEVVAGHI
+523 ATGDVVAGHI

-551 SRLQGAAPPGATY
+551 SRLQGACPPGHIY
-564 ADDRTYAR
+564 LDDRTYGR
-572 LKTAARSRKAHRKN
+572 LREKPKAETLIAK
-586 PRQIRTGNDL
+586 IRGKADPVTIHD
-596 RYKLIPGSACAAGP
+596 
-610 GPREVR
+610 VT